1 QLPDLVE
8 VSGQY
13 RPGAAV
19 DDPRPTRAQVSS
31 YEASIN
37 VPIPLGPKTFLIP
50 GVSYHVDSVSFDDAP
65 PGFVDLRA
73 FHSIEIP
80 VMLLQLLPD
89 DWSLTLRVAPGVAGD
104 MQALDTRM
112 LRASAL
118 VLATRSFSPR
128 LVAGAGGLASYTFGT
143 FLPLPAAYVDWK

>member
-1 QLPDLVE
+1 MLTRGAARVKKSDMRFKRAIEILPALLLLGGSARAQLPDLVE

-31 YEASIN
+31 YDANIN
-37 VPIPLGPKTFLIP
+37 VPVPLGPKTFLIP

-73 FHSIEIP
+73 FHSIELP
-80 VMLLQLLPD
+80 VM
-89 DWSLTLRVAPGVAGD
+89 
-104 MQALDTRM
+104 
-112 LRASAL
+112 
-118 VLATRSFSPR
+118 
-128 LVAGAGGLASYTFGT
+128 
-143 FLPLPAAYVDWK
+143 